1 MSLKPEKRK
10 AKCDVLEEKIAYLSI
25 SQTKC
30 RLLYNERTRLTELDK
45 NTKICYLVLYNTKKS
60 IGKLGILQ
68 AKGRLISGVSKWHIS
83 LAGYTSNILS
93 RGKRKKMKRHDHIA
107 RKLFR

>member
-30 RLLYNERTRLTELDK
+30 RLLYNARNKLTELDK
-45 NTKICYLVLYNTKKS
+45 NTNICYLLLNNTKLKRWNVRYIAWQGKVDIWS
-60 IGKLGILQ
+60 IKMAHKLSWIN
-68 AKGRLISGVSKWHIS
+68 K
-83 LAGYTSNILS
+83 
-93 RGKRKKMKRHDHIA
+93 
-107 RKLFR
+107 

>member
-30 RLLYNERTRLTELDK
+30 RLLHNARTKLTELDK
-45 NTKICYLVLYNTKKS
+45 NTKICYLVPNNTKKN
-60 IGKLGILQ
+60 IGKLGILH
-68 AKGRLISGVSKWHIS
+68 AKGRLISSVSKWHIS

-93 RGKRKKMKRHDHIA
+93 GGKWKK
-107 RKLFR
+107 

>member
-45 NTKICYLVLYNTKKS
+45 NTKICYLVLYNTKKKHWKVRYIAS
-60 IGKLGILQ
+60 QGKVDIWCIKM
-68 AKGRLISGVSKWHIS
+68 AHK
-83 LAGYTSNILS
+83 LS
-93 RGKRKKMKRHDHIA
+93 WIHK
-107 RKLFR
+107 